1 MSRFSSV
8 SRLASLTAVFTL
20 TACANAPHGIKNG
33 RIIQENEIIRPVVYQ
48 PSEADEVRFDDYKP
62 IAGRQNTLQGRQTP
76 DAKAHGEYSATE
88 KKTEKVILHGN

>member
-1 MSRFSSV
+1 V
-8 SRLASLTAVFTL
+8 ASLTAVFTL

-62 IAGRQNTLQGRQTP
+62 IAGRQNTAQGRQTP

>member
-1 MSRFSSV
+1 MRKFSNVGRS
-8 SRLASLTAVFTL
+8 ACFTALFIL
-20 TACANAPHGIKNG
+20 TACASAPHGIKNG

-48 PSEADEVRFDDYKP
+48 PSEADEVRFDDYKS
-62 IAGRQNTLQGRQTP
+62 IAGRQNTAQGRQTP